1 MVNRRWSVFDKT
13 RAVCLILVL
22 STASAAGCG
31 ARNVFEGDEMVPLEK
46 IPAPVLEAAKKAIPG
61 ITFNKAWKSKIEGQD
76 AYEIVGKTKD
86 GKTREVE
93 VSVTGTVLNIE

>member
-1 MVNRRWSVFDKT
+1 MVNRRWSAFDKT
-13 RAVCLILVL
+13 RAVFLILIL
-22 STASAAGCG
+22 ATACVTGCG
-31 ARNVFEGDEMVPLEK
+31 VGNVFDGEELVPLEK

-93 VSVTGTVLNIE
+93 VSVAGKVLNIE